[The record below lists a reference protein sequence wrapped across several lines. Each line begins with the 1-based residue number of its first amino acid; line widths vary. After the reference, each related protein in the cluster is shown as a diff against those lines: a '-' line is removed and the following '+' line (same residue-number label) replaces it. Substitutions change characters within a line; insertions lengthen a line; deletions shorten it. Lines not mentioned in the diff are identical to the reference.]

1 LPGGLLKGFKKTIID
16 YLKLLEN
23 ASIKSVKFQKYAGNL
38 AKRISYVAKPAEN
51 IKALQNILKNE
62 KIFSGLT
69 KRGPMSQIFLGGAPR
84 LFGDRKMRILMRQ
97 TKWWLGFLDYIG
109 IANFV
114 GPDEL
119 SQKMSSDDIT
129 KNMNEYN
136 KTDQAKQNAES
147 DFGSVNTEQS
157 TQSTT
162 QQTTTKTDTTQS
174 NSDPIQNFLST
185 AFGSA
190 LNKALV
196 LI

>member
-1 LPGGLLKGFKKTIID
+1 
-16 YLKLLEN
+16 
-23 ASIKSVKFQKYAGNL
+23 
-38 AKRISYVAKPAEN
+38 
-51 IKALQNILKNE
+51 
-62 KIFSGLT
+62 
-69 KRGPMSQIFLGGAPR
+69 
-84 LFGDRKMRILMRQ
+84 
-97 TKWWLGFLDYIG
+97 
-109 IANFV
+109 V

-147 DFGSVNTEQS
+147 DFGSANTEQS

-190 LNKALV
+190 LNKALF